1 MIPLWLAILIAFVAT
16 WFGFFLAALLCAAR
30 CGDERLEA
38 RERAG
43 LEVEL
48 DPLMESKEAGAEPA
62 RR

>member
-1 MIPLWLAILIAFVAT
+1 MIPLWLAILIAFGAA

-30 CGDERLEA
+30 CGDEGLEI

-48 DPLMESKEAGAEPA
+48 DPLMKSKEAGEEPA

>member
-1 MIPLWLAILIAFVAT
+1 MIPLWLAILIAFGAA

-30 CGDERLEA
+30 CEDEGLEV

-48 DPLMESKEAGAEPA
+48 DPLMETATRGQED
-62 RR
+62 R